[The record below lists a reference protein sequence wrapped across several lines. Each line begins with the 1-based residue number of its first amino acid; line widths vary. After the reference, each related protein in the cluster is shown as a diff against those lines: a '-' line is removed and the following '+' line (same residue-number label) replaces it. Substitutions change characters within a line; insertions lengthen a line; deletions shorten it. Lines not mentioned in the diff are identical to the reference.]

1 MVFMEKEEVEEKE
14 WGDKWVISVLKTIE
28 NQINGIYDAKDL
40 SKQVDDMMQRQND
53 IDKVDKEI
61 FTNIY

>member
-53 IDKVDKEI
+53 IDKVEKED
-61 FTNIY
+61 